1 MNVVSDEHKAT
12 LRQWHEELQEKR
24 GLRASL
30 RRSAT
35 LNDVCLSEGF
45 HSLMVQT
52 HSLWNTQGKAWRF
65 TALALV
71 AALAAQVKTIDDRQT
86 FAAQLGQK
94 TGDTPRAFTL
104 YTLSGISSIS
114 GKSTSSQTVDSSGRT
129 SNVTSVSRGHS
140 VCEKTSSRQCSKK
153 RASDRNCSF
162 AKATESVRFFSCSW
176 Y

>member
-94 TGDTPRAFTL
+94 TGDTPVMSRLRFARLSAVKTPDELLRQLRRA
-104 YTLSGISSIS
+104 ISLLH
-114 GKSTSSQTVDSSGRT
+114 G
-129 SNVTSVSRGHS
+129 SV
-140 VCEKTSSRQCSKK
+140 
-153 RASDRNCSF
+153 NLL
-162 AKATESVRFFSCSW
+162 
-176 Y
+176 

>member
-52 HSLWNTQGKAWRF
+52 HSLWNTRGKAWRF

-71 AALAAQVKTIDDRQT
+71 AALAAQVKRLMTARRS
-86 FAAQLGQK
+86 
-94 TGDTPRAFTL
+94 P
-104 YTLSGISSIS
+104 LSW
-114 GKSTSSQTVDSSGRT
+114 GR
-129 SNVTSVSRGHS
+129 
-140 VCEKTSSRQCSKK
+140 K
-153 RASDRNCSF
+153 RAIPR
-162 AKATESVRFFSCSW
+162 
-176 Y
+176 

>member
-52 HSLWNTQGKAWRF
+52 HSLWNTREG
-65 TALALV
+65 V
-71 AALAAQVKTIDDRQT
+71 AFYRAGAGGGAGG
-86 FAAQLGQK
+86 AGQN
-94 TGDTPRAFTL
+94 D
-104 YTLSGISSIS
+104 
-114 GKSTSSQTVDSSGRT
+114 
-129 SNVTSVSRGHS
+129 
-140 VCEKTSSRQCSKK
+140 
-153 RASDRNCSF
+153 
-162 AKATESVRFFSCSW
+162 
-176 Y
+176 

>member
-94 TGDTPRAFTL
+94 TGDTPVMSRLRFARLSAVKTPDRAAAPAASRDKSAPRL
-104 YTLSGISSIS
+104 CQSLVAGGRYLSL
-114 GKSTSSQTVDSSGRT
+114 
-129 SNVTSVSRGHS
+129 VS
-140 VCEKTSSRQCSKK
+140 
-153 RASDRNCSF
+153 
-162 AKATESVRFFSCSW
+162 
-176 Y
+176 

>member
-52 HSLWNTQGKAWRF
+52 HSLWNTRGRRGVLPRWRWWRRWRRRSKRLM
-65 TALALV
+65 TA
-71 AALAAQVKTIDDRQT
+71 RRS
-86 FAAQLGQK
+86 
-94 TGDTPRAFTL
+94 P
-104 YTLSGISSIS
+104 LSW
-114 GKSTSSQTVDSSGRT
+114 GR
-129 SNVTSVSRGHS
+129 
-140 VCEKTSSRQCSKK
+140 K
-153 RASDRNCSF
+153 RAIPR
-162 AKATESVRFFSCSW
+162 
-176 Y
+176 

>member
-52 HSLWNTQGKAWRF
+52 H
-65 TALALV
+65 
-71 AALAAQVKTIDDRQT
+71 
-86 FAAQLGQK
+86 
-94 TGDTPRAFTL
+94 
-104 YTLSGISSIS
+104 
-114 GKSTSSQTVDSSGRT
+114 
-129 SNVTSVSRGHS
+129 
-140 VCEKTSSRQCSKK
+140 
-153 RASDRNCSF
+153 
-162 AKATESVRFFSCSW
+162 
-176 Y
+176 

>member
-52 HSLWNTQGKAWRF
+52 HSLWNTRGEGVAFLPRWRWWRRWRRRSKRLM
-65 TALALV
+65 TA
-71 AALAAQVKTIDDRQT
+71 RRS
-86 FAAQLGQK
+86 
-94 TGDTPRAFTL
+94 P
-104 YTLSGISSIS
+104 LSW
-114 GKSTSSQTVDSSGRT
+114 GR
-129 SNVTSVSRGHS
+129 
-140 VCEKTSSRQCSKK
+140 K
-153 RASDRNCSF
+153 RAIPR
-162 AKATESVRFFSCSW
+162 
-176 Y
+176 